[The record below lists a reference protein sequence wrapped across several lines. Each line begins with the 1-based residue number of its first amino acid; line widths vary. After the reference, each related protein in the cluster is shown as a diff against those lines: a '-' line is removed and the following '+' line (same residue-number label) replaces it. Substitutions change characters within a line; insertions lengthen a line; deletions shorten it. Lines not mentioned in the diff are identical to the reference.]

1 MLRACKYTPG
11 MRSRLVCLFAVAAC
25 GDNYRPEDRLALST
39 LVDTNPDP
47 RVVEVELV
55 ATIGR
60 FEYVAGASTEIWAY
74 RDGAV
79 AGSRPTIPGPLLDVN
94 QGDLVIAHLR
104 NELPEP
110 TTIHWHGIRVPNEAD
125 GSEHTQTPVAP
136 GETFDYVFTA
146 IDSGTYWYH
155 PHIRGDVQLEKGLY
169 APMIVRGGVEPPVHA
184 DRTFVLDDV
193 KLDDDGRLDDSVS
206 MTDVKFGRQGNALL
220 VNGVIGGTL
229 RARAGARERW
239 RFVDAAN
246 SRFFKLSL
254 PGHPFLVIGWD
265 GGVIPEPYMT
275 DTLLI
280 SPGERYEVI
289 VELDGVAGDQIALQ
303 TQHHSRSPEL
313 PDPGTLDLLTIAL
326 DEPAEPIDQLP
337 TSWASLDPIPTT
349 TSTPLQRFSFHD
361 APNMKMS
368 INGQIYPD
376 VTPLLAK
383 KDDVA
388 IWSLEDDVGTD
399 HPFHLHGM
407 FFQVLDVDG
416 VAPAHRGWKD
426 TVIVPR
432 YATVRFAVRYGEPGH
447 WMYHCHILEHQESG
461 MMGVLTLSP

>member
-1 MLRACKYTPG
+1 
-11 MRSRLVCLFAVAAC
+11 MRRILVCAQMVAAC
-25 GDNYRPEDRLALST
+25 GDNERPADPFSLTT
-39 LVDTNPDP
+39 LVDTNPEP
-47 RVVEVELV
+47 GIVEVELV

-60 FEYVAGASTEIWAY
+60 VEYVSSAPTEIWAY

-94 QGDLVIAHLR
+94 QGDLVIVHLR

-169 APMIVRGGVEPPVHA
+169 APMIVRGGIDPLVHA

-193 KLDDDGRLDDSVS
+193 KLDGDGYLDNSVS
-206 MTDVKFGRQGNALL
+206 MADMKFGRQGNALL
-220 VNGVIGGTL
+220 VNGVIGGKL

-246 SRFFKLSL
+246 GRFFKLEL

-265 GGVIPEPYMT
+265 GGLIPEPYMT

-289 VELDGVAGDQIALQ
+289 VNLDGVPGDSLTLQ
-303 TQHHSRSPEL
+303 TRHHNRSPEL
-313 PDPGTLDLLTIAL
+313 WDPGTLDLLTIRLGESA
-326 DEPAEPIDQLP
+326 DPIDPLP
-337 TSWASLDPIPTT
+337 ISWANLDAIPTT
-349 TSTPLQRFSFHD
+349 QSTPVQNFVFHEEAD
-361 APNMKMS
+361 MKLS
-368 INGQIYPD
+368 INGQIYPN
-376 VTPLLAK
+376 VTPLLAT
-383 KDDVA
+383 KDEVA
-388 IWSLEDDVGTD
+388 IWRIVDDVGMD

-407 FFQVLDVDG
+407 FFQVIDVNG
-416 VAPAHRGWKD
+416 IPAEHRGWKD
-426 TVIVPR
+426 TVLVPR

-447 WMYHCHILEHQESG
+447 WMYHCHILEHQEHG